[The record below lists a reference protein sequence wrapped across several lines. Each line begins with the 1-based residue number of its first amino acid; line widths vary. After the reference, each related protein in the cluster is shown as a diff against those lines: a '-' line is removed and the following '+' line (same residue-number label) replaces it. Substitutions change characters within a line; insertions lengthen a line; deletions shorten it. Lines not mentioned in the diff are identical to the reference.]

1 MGFLHQTF
9 SDTYARRDNWLTRI
23 DVRIKLLYI
32 ASLLL
37 INLLAK
43 NRGIPLFFLFVSLF
57 LLLSIRI
64 PVVLILRRMVIP
76 ILFATLLLL
85 IKGLH
90 EGNDEWISFSVVG
103 YNFVL
108 KEEGL
113 RNGLHI
119 FSKVLG
125 GISLVILLSFTM
137 TISQLCAG
145 LKWFHIPDTITELLA
160 FIYRYIFL
168 LLDEVSTIRVAQK
181 SRLGH
186 TSWQKTIRS
195 YGMLGGMLLIRAFE
209 RAERIHEAMRVRG
222 YEGGN
227 ILTMHLPSWGRREYC
242 LITGLVF
249 IIPLFVYTG
258 NIRIW

>member
-1 MGFLHQTF
+1 MDFLHQTF

-32 ASLLL
+32 ASLLS

-43 NRGIPLFFLFVSLF
+43 NACAPLFFLFVSLI

-64 PVVLILRRMVIP
+64 PVALMLRRMIMP
-76 ILFATLLLL
+76 IVFATLILL

-90 EGNDEWISFSVVG
+90 EGEEEWISFSIVG
-103 YNFVL
+103 YNVVL

-137 TISQLCAG
+137 TISQLCRG
-145 LKWFHIPDTITELLA
+145 LQWFRMPNTIIELLA

-168 LLDEVSTIRVAQK
+168 LLDEVSTIRIAQK

-186 TSWQKTIRS
+186 ASWRKTIKS
-195 YGMLGGMLLIRAFE
+195 SGMLGGMLLIRAFE
-209 RAERIHEAMRVRG
+209 RAERTYEAMCVRC
-222 YEGGN
+222 YEGDN
-227 ILTMHLPSWGRREYC
+227 ILMVHLPPWRIQEYC
-242 LITGLVF
+242 LIIGLVF

-258 NIRIW
+258 NIQIW